1 MNAWVWRD
9 PIARDRSSKQEEF
22 SITDLA
28 EEFSVTPRTLRFYED
43 KQLLAPRRV
52 GMNRIYSRR
61 DRARLKLILRAKRHG
76 FSLAEIKEI
85 LDLYD
90 AGDGQVSQAK
100 VSLQKARERVAA
112 LEVQRRE
119 LDEIIDELKSYIR
132 YVQGWLR
139 DKGIAGEGGGDAG
152 GLGAGDHGPP
162 DICRPLQDRKVSE
175 FEG

>member
-1 MNAWVWRD
+1 M
-9 PIARDRSSKQEEF
+9 
-22 SITDLA
+22 
-28 EEFSVTPRTLRFYED
+28 
-43 KQLLAPRRV
+43 LAPRRV

-90 AGDGQVSQAK
+90 AGDGQVSQAR
-100 VSLQKARERVAA
+100 VSLQKARERVAT

-139 DKGIAGEGGGDAG
+139 DKGIADEDGVDAEDRETGDS
-152 GLGAGDHGPP
+152 GPP
-162 DICRPLQDRKVSE
+162 DICRPLMDRKVSE
-175 FEG
+175 SEG